1 MSWMGKMLG
10 GTIGFALGG
19 PLGAIAGAA
28 LGHLMDAD
36 SGQQERVLPG
46 AGQMGAQDKAQLTFF
61 VAAFSML
68 AKLARVDGRVTDEEV
83 ASIRRFMAE
92 DLSLNAESRQMAEK
106 IFYTALNAPQGFEDF
121 AAQFYQ
127 QFHNRPELLELM
139 IDIFLRVSVAD
150 GSMDKSEE
158 ALIESAVRMFQ
169 IPDSDYQSMKAR
181 YVSVS
186 EKYYA
191 VLGCSPSD
199 DNETIK
205 KQYRKL
211 ARDYHPDTIASKGL
225 PEEFVKFAH
234 DKFREIQEAYEAIQ
248 KERRL

>member
-1 MSWMGKMLG
+1 MGWLGKMVG
-10 GTIGFALGG
+10 GTLGFAMGG

-28 LGHLMDAD
+28 LGHLMDSD
-36 SGQQERVLPG
+36 SGQQQRVLPET
-46 AGQMGAQDKAQLTFF
+46 GQMAEQDRAQLTFF

-68 AKLARVDGRVTDEEV
+68 AKLARVDGRVSEEEM

-92 DLSLNAESRQMAEK
+92 ELSLNAESRQMAEK

-121 AAQFYQ
+121 ATQFYQ

-139 IDIFLRVSVAD
+139 IDILLRVSVAD
-150 GSMDKSEE
+150 GRMDKSEE
-158 ALIESAVRMFQ
+158 ELIESAVRIFR
-169 IPDSDYQSMKAR
+169 IPDADYRNMKER
-181 YVSVS
+181 YVSDT

-199 DNETIK
+199 DNETVK
-205 KQYRKL
+205 KQYRRL

-225 PEEFVKFAH
+225 PEEFVKFAN

-248 KERRL
+248 KERGI